1 MAYDYHIMTYTP
13 LERED
18 GTELFVRMKTITKL
32 IYLAFTV
39 VILAIGA
46 VTANGAPNDLFVSIN
61 GDRNNG
67 GGFIYEYNPD
77 GVQSIF
83 ASGLSRPRGVAFDQ
97 AANLFVATNTCVS
110 GTCQGAIVKITP
122 AGVQSTFATLSQQN
136 FQPEGVAV

>member
-18 GTELFVRMKTITKL
+18 GTELSVRMKTTTKL

-61 GDRNNG
+61 GDGNNG
-67 GGFIYEYNPD
+67 GGFFYEYNPC
-77 GVQSIF
+77 GLQSTF
-83 ASGLSRPRGVAFDQ
+83 ASVIFRPRGVPFPHFGT
-97 AANLFVATNTCVS
+97 FVFCTNPSYPV
-110 GTCQGAIVKITP
+110 
-122 AGVQSTFATLSQQN
+122 L
-136 FQPEGVAV
+136 

>member
-18 GTELFVRMKTITKL
+18 GTELSVRMKITKL

-61 GDRNNG
+61 GNTQNG
-67 GGFIYEYNPD
+67 GGFIYEYNPG

-83 ASGLSRPRGVAFDQ
+83 AAGLSRPRGVAFDHSG
-97 AANLFVATNTCVS
+97 NLFVVTNTFDSVS
-110 GTCQGAIVKITP
+110 GTFQTRIVKIT
-122 AGVQSTFATLSQQN
+122 Q
-136 FQPEGVAV
+136 EG

>member
-18 GTELFVRMKTITKL
+18 GTELSVRMKITKL

-61 GDRNNG
+61 GDGNNSG
-67 GGFIYEYNPD
+67 GSIYQYTPT

-83 ASGLSRPRGVAFDQ
+83 AFALSEPRGVAFVHGS
-97 AANLFVATNTCVS
+97 NLFVANT
-110 GTCQGAIVKITP
+110 
-122 AGVQSTFATLSQQN
+122 TFDPGSQT
-136 FQPEGVAV
+136 FQET

>member
-18 GTELFVRMKTITKL
+18 GTELSVRMKTITKL

-46 VTANGAPNDLFVSIN
+46 VTANGAPNDLFVSVN
-61 GDRNNG
+61 GTANNG
-67 GGFIYEYNPD
+67 GGFIYEYNPG

-83 ASGLSRPRGVAFDQ
+83 ASGLSRPHRVAFDPFR
-97 AANLFVATNTCVS
+97 NLFFVTNTVRFLS
-110 GTCQGAIVKITP
+110 GT
-122 AGVQSTFATLSQQN
+122 SQ
-136 FQPEGVAV
+136 PS